1 MNKIN
6 IFFHLLFFRSERRGG
21 FRLGKLD
28 DGVSGERGAQ
38 KMQKSNSAR
47 SGNKANPFYFNA
59 LKYFTYQKA
68 TG

>member
-1 MNKIN
+1 M
-6 IFFHLLFFRSERRGG
+6 LFFRSERRGG

-47 SGNKANPFYFNA
+47 SGNKANPFYFKA
-59 LKYFTYQKA
+59 MKDFTFQN
-68 TG
+68 TPG